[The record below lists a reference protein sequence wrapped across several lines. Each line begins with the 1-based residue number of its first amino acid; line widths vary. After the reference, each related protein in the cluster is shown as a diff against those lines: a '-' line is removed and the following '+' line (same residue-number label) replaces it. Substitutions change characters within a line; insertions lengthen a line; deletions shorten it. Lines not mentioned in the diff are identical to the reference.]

1 MIEAEYFDRK
11 CLEKFGENLVSVVL
25 FGSRSRG
32 TATAR
37 SDIDFIIILERE
49 GDEEIIRNLRIDFIM
64 KFSKKIDTICLT
76 RNDALQNFKNISP
89 LFATLALGIEIFYD
103 KNAFFKEQFKKFVK
117 IIEKTKIKYY
127 EGDMLW
133 DIPRICSEILL

>member
-1 MIEAEYFDRK
+1 MIEAEYFTRK
-11 CLEKFGENLVSVVL
+11 CMEKFGENLVSVVL
-25 FGSRSRG
+25 FGSKSRG

-49 GDEEIIRNLRIDFIM
+49 GEEEIIRNLRIDFLM

-89 LFATLALGIEIFYD
+89 PFATLALGIKIFYD
-103 KNAFFKEQFKKFVK
+103 KNDFFKEQFKKFIR

-127 EGDMLW
+127 EGDRLW
-133 DIPRICSEILL
+133 DIPLICSEISP

>member
-76 RNDALQNFKNISP
+76 RNDVLQNFKNISP